1 MAENKNLKAEAE
13 GFFSEWKK
21 VKREYLRLSRLRE
34 EKLSLLGYISY
45 GVLFGGVMT
54 LVALRINNVKLASL
68 YIIFISLT
76 AAALLYL
83 VIGQIVIGFYE
94 KKGRKKRETEFKE
107 AEAKYKKLLLKKDYY
122 SGLKECGY
130 NEEAYRLKVEAE
142 KKARKEALKA
152 KNAAKTVVKN
162 ERFNDSVCV
171 YCKNGICGFEADET
185 VYSFRC
191 EYETCRWRSD
201 KKI

>member
-1 MAENKNLKAEAE
+1 LAENKKLKAEAE
-13 GFFSEWKK
+13 EFFSEWKRA
-21 VKREYLRLSRLRE
+21 KREYLRLSRLRE
-34 EKLSLLGYISY
+34 EKLSLVGYISY
-45 GVLFGGVMT
+45 AVLFGGVMT
-54 LVALRINNVKLASL
+54 LVALKINSVKSTAL
-68 YIIFISLT
+68 YITFLSLT

-83 VIGQIVIGFYE
+83 VIGQVVIGFYE
-94 KKGRKKRETEFKE
+94 KKGRRKREVEFKE

-122 SGLKECGY
+122 FGLKECAFD
-130 NEEAYRLKVEAE
+130 EEAYKAKAEAE
-142 KKARKEALKA
+142 KKAKKEALRAA
-152 KNAAKTVVKN
+152 KAAKTLVKN
-162 ERFNDSVCV
+162 EKFNDSVCV